1 MEQNNQNNQ
10 NNYYQQ
16 EARRFSGQ
24 YYQPPVSHNPYNQNA
39 FVQQYQLEQEQKK
52 KQKHKLMAAGAVI
65 GCAIV
70 AYLVIQVAATSLLA
84 AFDLYD
90 IYTSS
95 PVFQSCFGIIAV
107 HICSLLVP
115 FGIVA
120 LILRKSFSGPVI
132 PTEHVKAMTM
142 FSWVSCGMIWCLISN
157 IVVNIIINI
166 VKEMGYELTQG
177 EMLKPNSVFACIILV
192 FSTAVIPAIIEE
204 FAMRCCT
211 LGVLRKYGAGFSVL
225 AVSVV
230 FGLLHGNVIQFVY
243 AFLVGLFL
251 AYVTINTG
259 SVVPAILIHG
269 FANGL
274 SVVQDIVK
282 FAADE
287 KTADNALS
295 AVVVFWMVSAVI
307 GLIYLI
313 VKKEIIP
320 KKEKFAKIK
329 GDMLSFGEKLLCL
342 IPGFFIPFILL
353 IILTATTV
361 HKI

>member
-1 MEQNNQNNQ
+1 MNQNNHNNQ
-10 NNYYQQ
+10 NNYYRQ
-16 EARRFSGQ
+16 EPQRFSGQ
-24 YYQPPVSHNPYNQNA
+24 YYQPPVSLTPYQQTP
-39 FVQQYQLEQEQKK
+39 FVQQYQVNQEQKK
-52 KQKHKLMAAGAVI
+52 KQRHQLMAVGAVI

-70 AYLVIQVAATSLLA
+70 AYLVIQVAATSLLT
-84 AFDLYD
+84 AFGLYD
-90 IYTSS
+90 VYTSS
-95 PVFQSCFGIIAV
+95 PIFQSCFGIIAV

-115 FGIVA
+115 FGVMA
-120 LILRKSFSGPVI
+120 LILRKKFTGPVI
-132 PTEHVKAMTM
+132 PTEPVKGMTV

-177 EMLKPNSVFACIILV
+177 EMLKPDSVFACVVLV
-192 FSTAVIPAIIEE
+192 FSTAVIPGIIEE

-211 LGVLRKYGAGFSVL
+211 LGVLRRYGTGFAVF
-225 AVSVV
+225 AVSIV

-259 SVVPAILIHG
+259 SVIPAMLIHG

-274 SVVQDIVK
+274 SVIQDIVK

-287 KTADNALS
+287 KTADTVLS
-295 AVVVFWMVSAVI
+295 AVMVFWVI
-307 GLIYLI
+307 GAIVGLIYLI
-313 VKKEIIP
+313 FKKEIKP
-320 KKEKFAKIK
+320 KKERFAKMA
-329 GDMLSFGEKLLCL
+329 GDVLSFGEKLLCL
-342 IPGFFIPFILL
+342 IPGFFVPFLLLILL
-353 IILTATTV
+353 TITTI